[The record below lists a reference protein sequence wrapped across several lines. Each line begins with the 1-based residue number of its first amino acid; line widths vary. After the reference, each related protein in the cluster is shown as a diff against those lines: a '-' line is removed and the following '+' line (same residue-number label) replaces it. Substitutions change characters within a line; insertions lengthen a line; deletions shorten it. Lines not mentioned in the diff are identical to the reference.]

1 MFHRATEKANTS
13 QVSHFQGEQFL
24 GCKTRSGFCYL
35 GLSKNR
41 GHGYDI
47 AFLLTFAI
55 VTFVFMGIKSL
66 FKELP
71 SPFTPFVFFKT
82 KVYIFACFCILLF
95 CAPFPALPSKYHI
108 KVEVQKYGKSPPLT
122 LLPAWVIAKRKV
134 DRFFSVFFFWEYILL
149 KCTYM
154 FLIVFVLFH
163 FVYFFPDEE

>member
-1 MFHRATEKANTS
+1 MFHRATGKANTS

-41 GHGYDI
+41 GHGYDV

-122 LLPAWVIAKRKV
+122 LLPAWVIANRKV
-134 DRFFSVFFFWEYILL
+134 DRFFSVVFLGVYTFKMYIYVFDSFCIISFCIFFS
-149 KCTYM
+149 
-154 FLIVFVLFH
+154 
-163 FVYFFPDEE
+163 